1 MDLFAYLALLRRSWL
16 ALLLCFAVGGTLGYG
31 ASFRTEPQYRATASV
46 YLSPGQGQSI
56 GELAQGSSYT
66 RSLVQSYVRLATTP
80 TVLQPVV
87 DQLGL
92 DTTPGDLADRV
103 SVESQQDTVLL
114 DITAVAG
121 SGASAAAI
129 ANAVG
134 DQLADATESLSPR
147 GTTAIEVTTV
157 TPATAPRVP
166 FSPDRRLDAG
176 IGAVLGLLL
185 VVGFVVAREV
195 LDTRVRDADD
205 VLDVS
210 DVPVLAAVPPRDA
223 VRRRGR
229 TRRQR
234 GSGRAAARGDRT
246 QAVRR
251 LRANLRFLAA
261 DGSAQQVVLASA
273 AGDGAPD
280 LALELARA
288 VADHETRVLLLEADL
303 RSPVLARTLGLG
315 SGPGLVDVL
324 VDGLPVAAALRRSE
338 LDGPAV
344 LPAGTLRGE
353 LAEAM
358 AETTDQ
364 LVGSAALQRIL
375 ADLRTQ
381 FDVVLITAPPVL
393 EATDA
398 AVLAARVDG
407 VALVAESPATRRREL
422 AEALRDLEMVR
433 ATVLGVVLDHSRRRG
448 HRSGRTRRTTD
459 LATPTVRLD
468 PPGSL
473 DAPTERPRVRSG
485 RR

>member
-16 ALLLCFAVGGTLGYG
+16 ALLLCFALGGAAGYG
-31 ASFRTEPQYRATASV
+31 ASWRTEPQYRATASV
-46 YLSPGQGQSI
+46 FLSPGQGQSI

-80 TVLQPVV
+80 TVLAPVI

-92 DTTPGDLADRV
+92 QTTPGDLADRV
-103 SVESQQDTVLL
+103 SAQSQQDTVLI
-114 DITAVAG
+114 DVTAVAG

-147 GTTAIEVTTV
+147 DTTAIEVTTV
-157 TPATAPRVP
+157 SPATAPTAP

-185 VVGFVVAREV
+185 VVAVVVAREV

-210 DVPVLAAVPPRDA
+210 DVPVLAAVPARDA
-223 VRRRGR
+223 VRRGGRPGRGP
-229 TRRQR
+229 
-234 GSGRAAARGDRT
+234 GRAAARGDRT

-288 VADHETRVLLLEADL
+288 LADHETRVLLLEADL
-303 RSPVLARTLGLG
+303 RTPALARTLGLG
-315 SGPGLVDVL
+315 PGPGLADVL
-324 VDGLPVAAALRRSE
+324 IDGLPVAAALRRSE
-338 LDGPAV
+338 LDGPAI

-353 LAEAM
+353 LAGVM
-358 AETTDQ
+358 AETTDE
-364 LVGSAALQRIL
+364 LVGSAALQRVL
-375 ADLRTQ
+375 ADLRTR
-381 FDVVLITAPPVL
+381 FDVVLVTAPPVL
-393 EATDA
+393 AATDA
-398 AVLAARVDG
+398 AVLAARADG
-407 VALVAESPATRRREL
+407 VVLLAESPATRRRQL

-448 HRSGRTRRTTD
+448 SRAGRGRRTAD
-459 LATPTVRLD
+459 LATATVRLD
-468 PPGSL
+468 PPGAQ
-473 DAPTERPRVRSG
+473 DAPAERPRVRSG

>member
-31 ASFRTEPQYRATASV
+31 ASYRTDPQYRATASV
-46 YLSPGQGQSI
+46 FLSPGQGQSI
-56 GELAQGSSYT
+56 GELAQGSTYT

-80 TVLQPVV
+80 TVLQPVI

-103 SVESQQDTVLL
+103 SAETQQDTVLI

-134 DQLADATESLSPR
+134 DQLANATESLSPR

-157 TPATAPRVP
+157 SPATAPAAP

-185 VVGFVVAREV
+185 VVGVVVVREV

-210 DVPVLAAVPPRDA
+210 DVPVLAAVPPQDA
-223 VRRRGR
+223 VRRRRGR
-229 TRRQR
+229 GRQR
-234 GSGRAAARGDRT
+234 GSGRAAPRGDRT

-315 SGPGLVDVL
+315 PGPGLLDVL
-324 VDGLPVAAALRRSE
+324 LDGLPVTAALRRSE

-344 LPAGTLRGE
+344 LPAGTLRPGT
-353 LAEAM
+353 ADAV
-358 AETTDQ
+358 TQTDE
-364 LVGSAALQRIL
+364 LVGSAALQRVL
-375 ADLRTQ
+375 SDLRPQ
-381 FDVVLITAPPVL
+381 FDLVLLTAPPVL
-393 EATDA
+393 DASDA

-407 VALVAESPATRRREL
+407 VVLLAESPATRRRQL

-448 HRSGRTRRTTD
+448 RQPGRARRAGD
-459 LATPTVRLD
+459 LATATVRLD
-468 PPGSL
+468 PPGAL